1 MSVAPDPFWIITF
14 SQPELWR
21 SLASEDQIAL
31 VLNRFPA
38 ETVDQIAA
46 QLPRLAAEDRR
57 AGLPHLLR
65 HWATSRLRGAEIST
79 SALDA
84 KETRKRV
91 IELRRAM
98 LKTEAKF
105 RALSDEG
112 VMMLSRELEG
122 PQPVTKAHQLQRD
135 FVALA
140 DSRRGCGHQGD
151 GPQAQAWPETQ
162 GRAGRQHLL
171 AGRHLRARHRPGAD
185 PDRRSGENRS
195 SARLPRSR
203 ALACKPT
210 TQSQDHW
217 SGRSGGRSSCGP
229 VEKIGGP
236 ESGDLRLGSA
246 DQALVAE
253 TAPHRRCCS

>member
-21 SLASEDQIAL
+21 SLALEDQIAL

-79 SALDA
+79 SAPDA

-98 LKTEAKF
+98 LKAAAKF

-140 DSRRGCGHQGD
+140 DCVVAAATRAMARKPKPGPKRKDELVASICSLADIYAHVTGLEPTRAYDPVKQQVSGPFAAFARACLQAYDPRPGPLAWSIRR
-151 GPQAQAWPETQ
+151 ALE
-162 GRAGRQHLL
+162 
-171 AGRHLRARHRPGAD
+171 LRARGE
-185 PDRRSGENRS
+185 DRRS
-195 SARLPRSR
+195 
-203 ALACKPT
+203 
-210 TQSQDHW
+210 
-217 SGRSGGRSSCGP
+217 
-229 VEKIGGP
+229 
-236 ESGDLRLGSA
+236 
-246 DQALVAE
+246 
-253 TAPHRRCCS
+253 